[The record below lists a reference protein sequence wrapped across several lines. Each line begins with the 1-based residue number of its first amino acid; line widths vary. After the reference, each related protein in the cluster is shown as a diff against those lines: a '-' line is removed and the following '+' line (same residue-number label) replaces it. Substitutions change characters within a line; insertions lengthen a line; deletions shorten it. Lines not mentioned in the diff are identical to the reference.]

1 MEVMIIAKDMVKVN
15 LVSINETSSDTVYLA
30 LSKEDTSNI
39 FQSEGELPR
48 NNEGDEDWTFIAG
61 DLQLMFTRGTDNLE
75 EALLF
80 PVYEDEDGEALED
93 GDFTDVT
100 TNVTQEVIDYC
111 KELLH
116 GERGGNA

>member
-1 MEVMIIAKDMVKVN
+1 MEVMIITKDMVKVN
-15 LVSINETSSDTVYLA
+15 LVSINETSSDTVYLTV
-30 LSKEDTSNI
+30 SKENTSNI
-39 FQSEGELPR
+39 FQSEGEFPR

-61 DLQLMFTRGTDNLE
+61 DLQVMFTRGTDNLE

-80 PVYEDEDGEALED
+80 PVYEDGEALEN

-100 TNVTQEVIDYC
+100 ENVTQEVIDYC

-116 GERGGNA
+116 EKSGGNR